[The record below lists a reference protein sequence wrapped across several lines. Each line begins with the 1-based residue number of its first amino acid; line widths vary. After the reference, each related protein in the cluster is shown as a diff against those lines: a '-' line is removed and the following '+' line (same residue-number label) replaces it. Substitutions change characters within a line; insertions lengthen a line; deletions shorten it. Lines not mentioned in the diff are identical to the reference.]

1 MDIETVI
8 VGVVVLA
15 LLGVMYRY
23 WPKAKETLDVNQ
35 DGKVDVADAKAAVAV
50 VEAKVEEA
58 VKVEV
63 AKVVE
68 EVKAVEAKV
77 EEAVKTEVKKVATKA
92 KAVVAKEKKVVKAKA
107 DEVVAAVKKGGR
119 PKKSA

>member
-15 LLGVMYRY
+15 LVAVAYKY

-35 DGKVDVADAKAAVAV
+35 DGKVDGADAKAAVV
-50 VEAKVEEA
+50 
-58 VKVEV
+58 
-63 AKVVE
+63 
-68 EVKAVEAKV
+68 AVEAKV
-77 EEAVKTEVKKVATKA
+77 EEAVKAEVVKVVEEVKAIEAKVEEVVVAEVKKVATKA
-92 KAVVAKEKKVVKAKA
+92 KAKAKA
-107 DEVVAAVKKGGR
+107 VEAKAEEVVVAAVKKGGR

>member
-15 LLGVMYRY
+15 LVAVAYKY

-35 DGKVDVADAKAAVAV
+35 DGKIDGADAKAAVAV
-50 VEAKVEEA
+50 VE
-58 VKVEV
+58 

-77 EEAVKTEVKKVATKA
+77 EEVVVAEVKKVATKA
-92 KAVVAKEKKVVKAKA
+92 KAKAKA
-107 DEVVAAVKKGGR
+107 VEVKAEEVVVAAVKKGGR

>member
-15 LLGVMYRY
+15 LVAVAYKY

-35 DGKVDVADAKAAVAV
+35 DGKVDGADAMAAVEV
-50 VEAKVEEA
+50 VAE
-58 VKVEV
+58 
-63 AKVVE
+63 KVVE

-77 EEAVKTEVKKVATKA
+77 EEVVVAEVKKVATKA
-92 KAVVAKEKKVVKAKA
+92 KAKAKA
-107 DEVVAAVKKGGR
+107 VEAKAEEVVVAAVKKGGR

>member
-1 MDIETVI
+1 MESVI
-8 VGVVVLA
+8 IGVGVLA
-15 LLGVMYRY
+15 LLAVAYKY
-23 WPKAKETLDVNQ
+23 WPKATNTLDVNQ
-35 DGKVDVADAKAAVAV
+35 DGKIDAADAKAAVAV

-68 EVKAVEAKV
+68 EAKAVEAKV
-77 EEAVKTEVKKVATKA
+77 EVAAKTEVKKVAKKA
-92 KAVVAKEKKVVKAKA
+92 KAAVNKTATKVAEATA
-107 DEVVAAVKKGGR
+107 EPAPAKKGGR